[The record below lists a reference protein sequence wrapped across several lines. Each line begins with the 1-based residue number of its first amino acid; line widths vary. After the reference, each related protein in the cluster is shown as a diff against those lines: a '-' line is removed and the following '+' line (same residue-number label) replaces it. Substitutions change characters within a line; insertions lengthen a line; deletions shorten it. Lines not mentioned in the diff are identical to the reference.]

1 MKVSKDFK
9 TGIFL
14 VLFAILLFVY
24 LIPNHIVDNPRLIVS
39 NPAMSSRLFPYVLS
53 IGLGIVGIAMMI
65 AELVNKKAWTKSKH
79 LINQTAIVRVL
90 ALFGIALLYYW
101 LMGILGYILTS
112 MLILPVLML
121 FYGYRQYKVIVI
133 ISIAFPLIMYYLF
146 VTFMYVPL
154 PKGILF

>member
-1 MKVSKDFK
+1 MSKDFK

-14 VLFAILLFVY
+14 VVFAILLFVY
-24 LIPNHIVDNPRLIVS
+24 LIPNHIVDNPKLIVS

-53 IGLGIVGIAMMI
+53 IGLGLVGAAMII
-65 AELVNKKAWTKSKH
+65 AEIVNKKAWTKSKH
-79 LINQTAIVRVL
+79 IINQTAVFRVL
-90 ALFGIALLYYW
+90 ALFAIALIYYW
-101 LMGILGYILTS
+101 LMGILGSLITS
-112 MLILPVLML
+112 MLLLPVMML

-133 ISIAFPLIMYYLF
+133 VSIAFPLIMYYLF